1 MNLNQYTHIYLIGV
15 GGIGMSALARFF
27 LNKKYKV
34 YGYDAVKSGLCQEL
48 EEEGVNI
55 HYDNDIFSIPKE
67 LKLLKEKKLLV
78 IYTPA
83 ISLNQNIIKYFIDKD
98 FKVFKRSKILGFISE
113 NYFTIAVAGTHG
125 KTTTTSILTYILKN
139 SGKKV
144 LSFIGGITN
153 NYNSNLVMDKDAN
166 ILIVEADE
174 YDKSFLELSPN
185 IAIITSIDSDHLDMY
200 KNKNNLNKSYLDFAT
215 RVKEEGVIL
224 IESSINLNF
233 PKPKRGFIKKYSANE
248 ISDYYANNLNVC
260 SGKVFTNLFVKSSTE
275 NYNCVAK
282 RAEFTLPGKH
292 NVSNMIAAVAVA
304 LILKVN
310 IDKILKSLK
319 TFKGIRRRFEFVVNK
334 ENLIFIDDYAHHP
347 SEISS
352 TIKTVRLLFPDRN
365 LTVIFQPHLY
375 SRTKDF
381 AVDFARSLSVA
392 DRLILLDIY
401 PAREK
406 PISGVNSQMMLGLCS
421 NIDKQVCEKENLLSL
436 INKIDIDILLT
447 MGAGDISE
455 LTEPIKHILN

>member
-34 YGYDAVKSGLCQEL
+34 YGFDAVMSELCQEL
-48 EEEGVNI
+48 EKEGVNI
-55 HYDNDIFSIPKE
+55 HYSEDKSSIPNE
-67 LKLLKEKKLLV
+67 LRLLKENKLLV

-83 ISLNQNIIKYFIDKD
+83 ISLNHNIIKYFIDKD
-98 FKVFKRSKILGFISE
+98 FKVYKRSKILGFIS
-113 NYFTIAVAGTHG
+113 NKYFTVAVAGTHG
-125 KTTTTSILTYILKN
+125 KTTTTSILTFLLKN
-139 SGKKV
+139 SGIK
-144 LSFIGGITN
+144 LISFIGGISN
-153 NYNSNLVMDKDAN
+153 NYNSNLVMDENAN
-166 ILIVEADE
+166 IFIVEADE
-174 YDKSFLELSPN
+174 YDKSFLELSPD
-185 IAIITSIDSDHLDMY
+185 IAIITSIDSDHLDIY
-200 KNKNNLNKSYLDFAT
+200 KNKNNLYKTYLDFASK
-215 RVKEEGVIL
+215 VKEDGILL

-233 PKPKRGFIKKYSANE
+233 SKPKRGFIKKYSANE
-248 ISDYYANNLNVC
+248 ISDYYANNINVC
-260 SGKVFTNLFVKSSTE
+260 SGKVFANIFIKSSVE

-282 RAEFTLPGKH
+282 RVEFTLPGKH

-310 IDKILKSLK
+310 TDKILKSLK
-319 TFKGIRRRFEFVVNK
+319 KFKGIRRRFEFIVNK
-334 ENLIFIDDYAHHP
+334 KNLVFIDDYAHHP

-352 TIKTVRLLFPDRN
+352 TIKTVRILFPDRN

-381 AVDFARSLSVA
+381 AIDFARSLSLA

-406 PISGVNSQMMLGLCS
+406 PISGVNSQMMLGLCT
-421 NIDKQVCEKENLLSL
+421 NINKQVCEKENLLSL

-455 LTEPIKHILN
+455 LTKPIKHILN

>member
-34 YGYDAVKSGLCQEL
+34 YGYDAVKSALCQEL
-48 EEEGVNI
+48 KEEGVNI
-55 HYDNDIFSIPKE
+55 HYDDNISVIPNE
-67 LKLLKEKKLLV
+67 LKQLKENKLLV

-83 ISLNQNIIKYFIDKD
+83 ISLHHNIIKYFIDKD
-98 FKVFKRSKILGFISE
+98 FTVYKRSKILGLISDK
-113 NYFTIAVAGTHG
+113 YFTIAVAGTHG
-125 KTTTTSILTYILKN
+125 KTTTTSILTFLLKN
-139 SGKKV
+139 SGIKV
-144 LSFIGGITN
+144 ISFIGGISN
-153 NYNSNLVMDKDAN
+153 NYNSNLVMDEKAN
-166 ILIVEADE
+166 IFIVEADE
-174 YDKSFLELSPN
+174 YDNSFLELSPD
-185 IAIITSIDSDHLDMY
+185 IAIITSIDSDHLDIF
-200 KNKNNLNKSYLDFAT
+200 KNKNNLYKSYLDFAK
-215 RVKEEGVIL
+215 RVKDKGIIL

-233 PKPKRGFIKKYSANE
+233 SKPKKGYIKKYSANE
-248 ISDYYANNLNVC
+248 ISDYYANNINVC
-260 SGKVFTNLFVKSSTE
+260 SGKVFANMFVKSSEE
-275 NYNCVAK
+275 NYKCVAK

-292 NVSNMIAAVAVA
+292 NVSNMIAAVAAA
-304 LILKVN
+304 LILKIN
-310 IDKILKSLK
+310 INKVLKSLK
-319 TFKGIRRRFEFVVNK
+319 TFKGVRRRFEFLVNK
-334 ENLIFIDDYAHHP
+334 KNLVFIDDYAHHP

-381 AVDFARSLSVA
+381 ANDFAKSLSVA

-406 PISGVNSQMMLGLCS
+406 PISGVSSQMMLGLCT
-421 NIDKQVCEKENLLSL
+421 NINKQVCEKENLLSL

>member
-34 YGYDAVKSGLCQEL
+34 YGFDAVMSELCQEL
-48 EEEGVNI
+48 EKEGVNI
-55 HYDNDIFSIPKE
+55 HYSEDKSSIPNE
-67 LKLLKEKKLLV
+67 LRLLKENKLLV

-83 ISLNQNIIKYFIDKD
+83 ISLNHNIIKYFIDKD
-98 FKVFKRSKILGFISE
+98 FKVYKRSKILGFIS
-113 NYFTIAVAGTHG
+113 NKYFTVAVAGTHG
-125 KTTTTSILTYILKN
+125 KTTTTSILTFLLKN
-139 SGKKV
+139 SGIK
-144 LSFIGGITN
+144 LISFIGGISN
-153 NYNSNLVMDKDAN
+153 NYNSNLVMDENAN
-166 ILIVEADE
+166 IFIVEADE
-174 YDKSFLELSPN
+174 YDKSFLELSPD
-185 IAIITSIDSDHLDMY
+185 IAIITSIDSDHLDIY
-200 KNKNNLNKSYLDFAT
+200 KNKNNLYKTYLDFASK
-215 RVKEEGVIL
+215 VKEDGILL

-233 PKPKRGFIKKYSANE
+233 SKPKRGFIKKYSANE
-248 ISDYYANNLNVC
+248 ISDYYANNINVC
-260 SGKVFTNLFVKSSTE
+260 SGKVFANIFVKSSVE

-282 RAEFTLPGKH
+282 RVEFTLPGKH

-310 IDKILKSLK
+310 TDKILKSLK
-319 TFKGIRRRFEFVVNK
+319 KFKGIRRRFEFIVNK
-334 ENLIFIDDYAHHP
+334 KNLVFIDDYAHHP

-352 TIKTVRLLFPDRN
+352 TIKTVRILFPDRN

-381 AVDFARSLSVA
+381 AIDFARSLSLA

-406 PISGVNSQMMLGLCS
+406 PISGVNSQMMLGLCT
-421 NIDKQVCEKENLLSL
+421 NINKQVCEKENLLSL
-436 INKIDIDILLT
+436 INKKDIDILLT

-455 LTEPIKHILN
+455 LTKPIKHILN

>member
-34 YGYDAVKSGLCQEL
+34 YGFDAVMSELCQEL
-48 EEEGVNI
+48 EKEGVNI
-55 HYDNDIFSIPKE
+55 HYSEDKFSIPNE
-67 LKLLKEKKLLV
+67 LRLLKENKLLV

-83 ISLNQNIIKYFIDKD
+83 ISLNHNIIKYFIDKD
-98 FKVFKRSKILGFISE
+98 FKVYKRSKILGFIS
-113 NYFTIAVAGTHG
+113 NKYFTVAVAGTHG
-125 KTTTTSILTYILKN
+125 KTTTTSILTFLLKN
-139 SGKKV
+139 SGIK
-144 LSFIGGITN
+144 LISFIGGISN
-153 NYNSNLVMDKDAN
+153 NYNSNLVMDENAN
-166 ILIVEADE
+166 IFIVEADE
-174 YDKSFLELSPN
+174 YDKSFLELSPD
-185 IAIITSIDSDHLDMY
+185 IAIITSIDSDHLDIY
-200 KNKNNLNKSYLDFAT
+200 KNKNNLYKTYLDFASK
-215 RVKEEGVIL
+215 VKEDGILL

-233 PKPKRGFIKKYSANE
+233 SKPKRGFIKKYSANE
-248 ISDYYANNLNVC
+248 ISDYYANNINVC
-260 SGKVFTNLFVKSSTE
+260 SGKVFANIFIKSSVE

-282 RAEFTLPGKH
+282 RVEFTLPGKH

-310 IDKILKSLK
+310 TDKILKSLK
-319 TFKGIRRRFEFVVNK
+319 KFKGIRRRFEFIINK
-334 ENLIFIDDYAHHP
+334 KNLVFIDDYAHHP

-381 AVDFARSLSVA
+381 AKDFARSLSLA

-406 PISGVNSQMMLGLCS
+406 PISGVNSQMMLGLCT
-421 NIDKQVCEKENLLSL
+421 NINKQVCEKENLLSL

-455 LTEPIKHILN
+455 LTKPIKHILN

>member
-1 MNLNQYTHIYLIGV
+1 MNLNQYTHVYLVGV
-15 GGIGMSALARFF
+15 GGIGMSGLARFF
-27 LNKKYKV
+27 LNKKHKV
-34 YGYDAVKSGLCQEL
+34 YGYDAVKSALCQEL
-48 EEEGVNI
+48 EKEGVNI
-55 HYDNDIFSIPKE
+55 HYDDDIDSIPIE
-67 LKLLKEKKLLV
+67 LKLLEKNKLLV

-83 ISLNQNIIKYFIDKD
+83 ISLNQNIIKYFTQKEFI
-98 FKVFKRSKILGFISE
+98 VYKRSKILGFISDK
-113 NYFTIAVAGTHG
+113 YFTIAVAGTHG
-125 KTTTTSILTYILKN
+125 KTTTTSILTFLLKN

-144 LSFIGGITN
+144 ISFIGGISK
-153 NYNSNLVMDKDAN
+153 NYNSNLIMDKNAN
-166 ILIVEADE
+166 LFIVEADE
-174 YDKSFLELSPN
+174 YDKSFLELSPD
-185 IAIITSIDSDHLDMY
+185 IAIITSIDSDHMDIY
-200 KNKNNLNKSYLDFAT
+200 KNKKNLYKSYLDFAK
-215 RVKEEGVIL
+215 RVKEDGILL

-233 PKPKRGFIKKYSANE
+233 SKPKRGFIKKYSVNE
-248 ISDYYANNLNVC
+248 MSDYYANNINVC
-260 SGKVFTNLFVKSSTE
+260 SGKVFANIFMKSSKE
-275 NYNCVAK
+275 NYDCVAK

-292 NVSNMIAAVAVA
+292 NVSNMMAAVSVA
-304 LILKVN
+304 LILKVKKNN
-310 IDKILKSLK
+310 ILNSLK
-319 TFKGIRRRFEFVVNK
+319 NFKGIRRRFEFVVNK
-334 ENLIFIDDYAHHP
+334 NNLVFIDDYAHHP

-381 AVDFARSLSVA
+381 AIDFAQSLSMA

-406 PISGVNSQMMLGLCS
+406 PILGVNSKMILKLCT
-421 NIDKQVCEKENLLSL
+421 NFNKQVCEKENLLSL

>member
-34 YGYDAVKSGLCQEL
+34 YGYDAVKSDLCQEL
-48 EEEGVNI
+48 EKEGVNI
-55 HYDNDIFSIPKE
+55 HYDNNIFSIPKE
-67 LKLLKEKKLLV
+67 LKLLKENKLLV

-98 FKVFKRSKILGFISE
+98 FKVYKRSKILGFISQK
-113 NYFTIAVAGTHG
+113 YFTIAIAGTHG
-125 KTTTTSILTYILKN
+125 KTTTTSILTFILKN
-139 SGKKV
+139 SEKKV
-144 LSFIGGITN
+144 ISFIGGITN
-153 NYNSNLVMDKDAN
+153 NYNSNLVMDENAN
-166 ILIVEADE
+166 IFIVEADE

-185 IAIITSIDSDHLDMY
+185 IAVVTSIDSDHLDLY
-200 KNKNNLNKSYLDFAT
+200 KNKNNLYKSYLDFAK
-215 RVKEEGVIL
+215 RVKEKGIIL

-233 PKPKRGFIKKYSANE
+233 SKPKRGFIKKYSANE

-260 SGKVFTNLFVKSSTE
+260 SAKVFANLFVKSSPK
-275 NYNCVAK
+275 NYNCIAK

-292 NVSNMIAAVAVA
+292 NVSNMVAAVAVA
-304 LILKVN
+304 LMLKVN
-310 IDKILKSLK
+310 IDTILKSLK

-334 ENLIFIDDYAHHP
+334 KNLVFIDDYAHHP

-381 AVDFARSLSVA
+381 AIDFARVLSMA

-406 PISGVNSQMMLGLCS
+406 PISGVNSKMMLGLCT

>member
-34 YGYDAVKSGLCQEL
+34 YGYDAVKSDLCQEL
-48 EEEGVNI
+48 EKEGVNI
-55 HYDNDIFSIPKE
+55 HYDNNIFSIPKE
-67 LKLLKEKKLLV
+67 LKLLKENKLLV

-83 ISLNQNIIKYFIDKD
+83 ISLNQNIIKYFIDND
-98 FKVFKRSKILGFISE
+98 FKVYKRSKILGFISQK
-113 NYFTIAVAGTHG
+113 YFTIAIAGTHG
-125 KTTTTSILTYILKN
+125 KTTTTSILTFILKN
-139 SGKKV
+139 SEKKV
-144 LSFIGGITN
+144 ISFIGGITN
-153 NYNSNLVMDKDAN
+153 NYNSNLVMDENAN
-166 ILIVEADE
+166 IFIVEADE

-185 IAIITSIDSDHLDMY
+185 IAVVTSIDSDHLDLY
-200 KNKNNLNKSYLDFAT
+200 KNKNNLYKSYLDFAK
-215 RVKEEGVIL
+215 RVKEEGIIL

-233 PKPKRGFIKKYSANE
+233 SKPKRGFIKKYSANE

-260 SGKVFTNLFVKSSTE
+260 SAKVFANLFVKSSTK
-275 NYNCVAK
+275 NYNCIAK

-292 NVSNMIAAVAVA
+292 NVSNMVAAVAVA
-304 LILKVN
+304 LMLKVN
-310 IDKILKSLK
+310 IDTILKSLK

-334 ENLIFIDDYAHHP
+334 KNLVFIDDYAHHP

-381 AVDFARSLSVA
+381 AIDFARVLSMA

-406 PISGVNSQMMLGLCS
+406 PISGVNSKMMLGLCN

-455 LTEPIKHILN
+455 LTGPIKHILN

>member
-34 YGYDAVKSGLCQEL
+34 YGFDAVMSELCQEL
-48 EEEGVNI
+48 EKEGVNI
-55 HYDNDIFSIPKE
+55 HYSEDKFSIPNE
-67 LKLLKEKKLLV
+67 LRLLKENKLLV

-83 ISLNQNIIKYFIDKD
+83 ISLNHNIIKYFIDKD
-98 FKVFKRSKILGFISE
+98 FKVYKRSKILGFIS
-113 NYFTIAVAGTHG
+113 NKYFTVAVAGTHG
-125 KTTTTSILTYILKN
+125 KTTTTSILTFLLKN
-139 SGKKV
+139 SGIK
-144 LSFIGGITN
+144 LISFIGGISN
-153 NYNSNLVMDKDAN
+153 NYNSNLVMDENAN
-166 ILIVEADE
+166 IFIVEADE
-174 YDKSFLELSPN
+174 YDKSFLELSPD
-185 IAIITSIDSDHLDMY
+185 IAIITSIDSDHLDIY
-200 KNKNNLNKSYLDFAT
+200 KNKNNLYKTYLDFASK
-215 RVKEEGVIL
+215 VKEDGILL

-233 PKPKRGFIKKYSANE
+233 SKPKRGFIKKYSANE
-248 ISDYYANNLNVC
+248 ISDYYANNINVC
-260 SGKVFTNLFVKSSTE
+260 SGKVFANIFVKSSVE

-282 RAEFTLPGKH
+282 RVEFTLPGKH

-310 IDKILKSLK
+310 TDKILKSLK
-319 TFKGIRRRFEFVVNK
+319 KFKGIRRRFEFIINK
-334 ENLIFIDDYAHHP
+334 KNLVFIDDYAHHP

-381 AVDFARSLSVA
+381 AIDFARSLSLA

-406 PISGVNSQMMLGLCS
+406 PISGVNSQMMLGLCT
-421 NIDKQVCEKENLLSL
+421 NINKQVCEKENLLSL

-455 LTEPIKHILN
+455 LTKPIKHILN